1 MRVSAGLLTLQGKT
15 ANITSRN
22 IALKRCISA
31 EVIVS
36 KQRPVLADLPPA
48 ALPLL
53 GRFLQTQTDSFND
66 VSAVRHQ
73 PHHQDARIEAT
84 GGDSTVDHRLFDWE
98 RKRKALSRRAAL
110 LRRRQCLALV
120 RGKMRERGAERSGG
134 EAQRLE
140 GDCCACK
147 VQTLGAARPWTPS
160 RRSSCVWRSQ
170 VCRCVRK
177 CVRKLVPLSP
187 SLFRSLLL
195 FLFIFILL
203 SHLISSLTNKL
214 S

>member
-1 MRVSAGLLTLQGKT
+1 MRVGVLTLQGKT

-31 EVIVS
+31 EVILS
-36 KQRPVLADLPPA
+36 KQRPVPADLPPA
-48 ALPLL
+48 SLPLL

-84 GGDSTVDHRLFDWE
+84 RFYCGSQTVWLEAGGKKPCPTAPHSSDAVG
-98 RKRKALSRRAAL
+98 AL
-110 LRRRQCLALV
+110 LWTGGICAN
-120 RGKMRERGAERSGG
+120 ERSGG

-147 VQTLGAARPWTPS
+147 VQTLGAAPPWTPS
-160 RRSSCVWRSQ
+160 QRSSTIWRSQ
-170 VCRCVRK
+170 ACQCVRE
-177 CVRKLVPLSP
+177 CVRA
-187 SLFRSLLL
+187 
-195 FLFIFILL
+195 
-203 SHLISSLTNKL
+203 
-214 S
+214 